1 MIGELSED
9 LIMTGDEIDVENL
22 FSDDGGEEETQ
33 VTPPAP
39 KEKEEEEEEKEKEI
53 KKTTEEEEINP
64 DDLFDN
70 PESVGSGKD
79 NQEEEEDTQ
88 SEKDK
93 GTSPKTNFYSSIAS
107 ALKEEGIFPDLDDD
121 TLNGIKTPED
131 FAEAVEKTVQARLDE
146 RQKRIDAALQADVEP
161 DEVRRYEQTLA
172 NLDAIKEEYITDETE
187 KGERLRKNLIYQD
200 FRNRGYSEARAKREV
215 EKSFNA
221 GTDIEDAKEALESNR
236 EYFSNQ
242 YQDLIKEA
250 QEEAKKEQRKIKEEA
265 AQLKKS
271 MLEDKEVFTG
281 ITLDKTTRQKAFE
294 NITKPVF
301 KTEDGEYL
309 TAIQKYEMDNPVEF
323 RKYLSVLFTMTN
335 GFKNIDGLVKG
346 KIKKEVKQSLRELEH
361 KLSSTTINSSGNPR
375 YVGGVEEDTESY
387 SGKGWDLDV

>member
-39 KEKEEEEEEKEKEI
+39 KEKEEKEI
-53 KKTTEEEEINP
+53 EKTTEEEEINP

-79 NQEEEEDTQ
+79 NQEEEDTQ

-236 EYFSNQ
+236 EYFSTQ

-250 QEEAKKEQRKIKEEA
+250 QEEAKEEQRKIKEEA

-323 RKYLSVLFTMTN
+323 RKYLSVLFTMTD

-346 KIKKEVKQSLRELEH
+346 KVKKEVKQSLRELEH
-361 KLSSTTINSSGNPR
+361 KLSSTARNSTGNPR

-387 SGKGWDLDV
+387 IGKGWDLDV

>member
-9 LIMTGDEIDVENL
+9 LIMTGDEIDVDNL

-39 KEKEEEEEEKEKEI
+39 KEKEDKENE
-53 KKTTEEEEINP
+53 KTTEEEEINP

-187 KGERLRKNLIYQD
+187 KGERLRKNLIFQD

-215 EKSFNA
+215 EKSFNS

-236 EYFSNQ
+236 EYFSTQ

-250 QEEAKKEQRKIKEEA
+250 QEEAKEEQRKIKEEA

-281 ITLDKTTRQKAFE
+281 IALDKTTRQKAFD

-323 RKYLSVLFTMTN
+323 RKYLSVLFTMTD

-346 KIKKEVKQSLRELEH
+346 KVKKEVKQSLRELEH
-361 KLSSTTINSSGNPR
+361 KLSSTGRNSSGNPR

-387 SGKGWDLDV
+387 IGKGWDLDV

>member
-39 KEKEEEEEEKEKEI
+39 KEKEEKESE
-53 KKTTEEEEINP
+53 KTTEEEEINP

-236 EYFSNQ
+236 EYFSTQ

-250 QEEAKKEQRKIKEEA
+250 QEEAKEEQRKIKEEA

-281 ITLDKTTRQKAFE
+281 ITLDKTTRQKAFD
-294 NITKPVF
+294 NITKPIF

-323 RKYLSVLFTMTN
+323 RKYLSVLFTMTD

-346 KIKKEVKQSLRELEH
+346 KVKKEVKQSLRELEH
-361 KLSSTTINSSGNPR
+361 KLSSTARNSSGNPR
-375 YVGGVEEDTESY
+375 YVGGVEEDAESY
-387 SGKGWDLDV
+387 IGKGWDLDV

>member
-9 LIMTGDEIDVENL
+9 LIMTGDEVDVENL

-39 KEKEEEEEEKEKEI
+39 KEKEEKEI
-53 KKTTEEEEINP
+53 EKTTEEEEISP

-121 TLNGIKTPED
+121 TLSGIKTPED

-236 EYFSNQ
+236 EYFSTQ

-250 QEEAKKEQRKIKEEA
+250 QEEAKEGQRKIKEEA
-265 AQLKKS
+265 TQLKKS

-323 RKYLSVLFTMTN
+323 RKYLSVLFTMTD

-346 KIKKEVKQSLRELEH
+346 KVKKEVKQSLRELEH
-361 KLSSTTINSSGNPR
+361 KLSSTGRNSSGNPR

-387 SGKGWDLDV
+387 IGKGWDLDV